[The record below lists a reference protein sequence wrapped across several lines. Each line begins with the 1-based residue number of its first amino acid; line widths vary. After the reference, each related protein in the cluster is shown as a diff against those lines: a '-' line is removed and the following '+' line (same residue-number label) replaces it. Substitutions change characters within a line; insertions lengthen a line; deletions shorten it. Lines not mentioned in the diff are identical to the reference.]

1 MPKQPNYVQLVPT
14 KPQSFPISR
23 IAESENDTDILEGRL
38 PAEFGFDIDDNL
50 ELHFYDSQN
59 NIVNTTIVALN
70 SGIISIR
77 SLLLPDGTREE
88 KLVLDMT
95 RIQTELG
102 LFLTPGT
109 YTLVINLFSDE
120 IGSYANKK
128 LNIEEIAE
136 SRTELRLG
144 FNVPFTEVEQQEL
157 YEFTQPSLPRV
168 LAGGAINAIMG
179 ISGGDVV
186 SNTQFEI
193 AQTDEFV
200 NNINIKLEELVPS
213 IQDELVDIEQTLPN
227 ELNQTIEIA
236 SAAIYDEFVQ
246 LVAATKDSNL
256 FDRLQIEE
264 LNVLIERAVN
274 NAFLNN
280 NLGLLVQGKIQLI

>member
-1 MPKQPNYVQLVPT
+1 MPNQPNYVQLIPT
-14 KPQSFPISR
+14 KPQSFPVSR
-23 IAESENDTDILEGRL
+23 IAESENDTDILDGRL

-59 NIVNTTIVALN
+59 TLVNTTIVSLN

-77 SLLLPDGTREE
+77 SILLPDGTREE

-109 YTLVINLFSDE
+109 YTLVVNLFSDE

-128 LNIEEIAE
+128 LTIEEISE

-144 FNVPFTEVEQQEL
+144 FNVPFTDNEQQEL
-157 YEFTQPSLPRV
+157 YEFIEPALPRV
-168 LAGGAINAIMG
+168 LAGGAMNSIMG

-186 SNTQFEI
+186 SNQQFEI
-193 AQTDEFV
+193 AQTQEFV
-200 NNINIKLEELVPS
+200 NDINVKLEELVPS
-213 IQDELVDIEQTLPN
+213 LRQEMLTIENTLPT
-227 ELNQTIEIA
+227 ELDQTIEIA
-236 SAAIYDEFVQ
+236 SAAVYDEFVQ

-256 FDRLQIEE
+256 FDRLQSSE
-264 LNVLIERAVN
+264 LDVLVERAVE